1 MLPTSVNSA
10 SQVSKT
16 FLAGSNVT
24 LLKFL
29 GMTAQE
35 MESRKTEFTSFG
47 VPMET
52 IVIESSDGK
61 KYKVDNNGLV
71 ISSGSGGSAS
81 KASRG
86 VYVISVAISD
96 NVAGAPLKGMYLDT
110 GRFIN
115 LVNAAYSDS
124 PQSILGVTR
133 LNDEG
138 TN

>member
-1 MLPTSVNSA
+1 
-10 SQVSKT
+10 
-16 FLAGSNVT
+16 
-24 LLKFL
+24 
-29 GMTAQE
+29 
-35 MESRKTEFTSFG
+35 MESHKTEFTSFG

-86 VYVISVAISD
+86 VYVISVAISN
-96 NVAGAPLKGMYLDT
+96 NVAGVPLKGMYLDT
-110 GRFIN
+110 GRFMA
-115 LVNAAYSDS
+115 LVNSAYSDS